1 MQELGGGE
9 GGGDKKAPKSCQI
22 KYAQDSPMEKREHHH
37 HDETNFSNNLSKSQK
52 FYIENY

>member
-52 FYIENY
+52 F